1 MFFLKQA
8 TDRPKSTV
16 LKPKPNFVIRNV
28 AAINYPRGGNSDF
41 DNESMQYLVQQFTH
55 NLAVGCLC
63 ALGTL

>member
-28 AAINYPRGGNSDF
+28 AAIKRLGNNPEF
-41 DNESMQYLVQQFTH
+41 DNGSMQYLVQQFTH

-63 ALGTL
+63 ALRTF